1 MDRQTKKTFDT
12 AYLAIWASY
21 EEYLVKERGNSSA
34 TIKTKKAAVNAYMQ
48 RVQEGDL
55 PLRAATVTGL
65 PPEVFA
71 HHISEYSKG
80 SQPTSVA
87 KTLSVLDEFFAFLE
101 RRGTVAVNPIFRPAD
116 LIVTWH
122 VPDALSDDEVKAIF
136 DLLPA
141 HDIAWVEARDRAILH
156 LYYDAELDPSQLFSL
171 TASAFDGRRLRVR
184 GGRDR
189 SIATLKLPRVA
200 SEALSNYLLLCPGS
214 FLPDDPLFRHHRYH
228 RGVNQKGHAR
238 FFQKK
243 AEHLQLR
250 YTARLLRMAGV
261 KRRMAEHPKQGRT
274 RTPPKW
280 QRVAGED
287 WDFEALILAF
297 RQTHPRWD

>member
-12 AYLAIWASY
+12 AYSAIWASY

-34 TIKTKKAAVNAYMQ
+34 TIKTKKALVNAYTH

-55 PLRAATVTGL
+55 PLRAATITGL
-65 PPEVFA
+65 TPQVSS
-71 HHISEYSKG
+71 HHIGEYSKG
-80 SQPTSVA
+80 VQPTSVA
-87 KTLSVLDEFFAFLE
+87 QAISVLDEFFTFLE
-101 RRGTVAVNPIFRPAD
+101 RQGTVAVNPIFRPAD

-122 VPDALSDDEVKAIF
+122 APGALSDDEVEAIF
-136 DLLPA
+136 HLLPV

-171 TASAFDGRRLRVR
+171 TASAFDGERLRVR

-189 SIATLKLPRVA
+189 SLATLKLPRVA
-200 SEALSNYLLLCPGS
+200 AEALSNYLLLWPGS

-238 FFQKK
+238 FLQMK

-261 KRRMAEHPKQGRT
+261 KRRMAERPKQGRT

-280 QRVAGED
+280 QRGADKD